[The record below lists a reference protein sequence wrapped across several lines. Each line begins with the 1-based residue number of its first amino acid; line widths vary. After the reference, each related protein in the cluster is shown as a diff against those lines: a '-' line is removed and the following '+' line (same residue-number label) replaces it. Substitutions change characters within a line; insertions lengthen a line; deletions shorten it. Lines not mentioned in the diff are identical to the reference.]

1 MSNNGVATTI
11 NGSPYHQLGK
21 RNYPRVM
28 IDGVFTK
35 EQPPVY

>member
-21 RNYPRVM
+21 KNYPRVM
-28 IDGVFTK
+28 MNGVVTK
-35 EQPPVY
+35 EQPLVH